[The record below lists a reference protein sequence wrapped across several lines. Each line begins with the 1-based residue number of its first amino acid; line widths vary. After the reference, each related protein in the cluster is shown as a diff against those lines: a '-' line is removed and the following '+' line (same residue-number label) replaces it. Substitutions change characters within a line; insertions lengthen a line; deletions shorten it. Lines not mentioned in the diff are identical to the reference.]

1 MTLNAIIA
9 NFQTF
14 KIVDLLDIIIIA
26 FLIYQLL
33 GIINRTRAGQL
44 AKGALLVMVV
54 YLVANTLNMRTV
66 TWLLNSLLQ
75 VGLLTLVVLFTT
87 GIVGSSVAM
96 AKDWADTARI
106 LLFPGTG
113 WPQQTGVMEVKQL
126 ASMNSSFVELG
137 EEGCVVWSRTGTRLN
152 SIQSGYARP
161 ALAVGK
167 NRFVLY
173 NRSGNELRVESRTQN
188 LYTKTME
195 NSITLCAMA
204 DNGTLAVVTE
214 DPGSAARLRVYSSSM
229 EQLLSWSLTIADG
242 TPLRLA
248 FSPDGRRLAVAAVT
262 VNGGQMV
269 TNFYVVTL
277 AQGDP
282 MLVGSG
288 SGAAQWLSWTGS
300 QSILAVCD
308 SRAVLYNASGG
319 ERAAY
324 DFTGQTLR
332 DISVDA
338 SGNTALLLAS
348 GQLCQ
353 AVMLSRDLG
362 VENTTQVQASNRPGR
377 RHLLSAHRYRGGVP
391 FHRRHL
397 PVDPE
402 PFGPPAGS
410 AGRPQAAAG
419 LLRQYGAGIDPACGG
434 KQRSKQYIIRKTRYV
449 QESVISF

>member
-1 MTLNAIIA
+1 MTLNSIIA

-14 KIVDLLDIIIIA
+14 KLADLLDIVIIA

-44 AKGALLVMVV
+44 AKGALLVLAV
-54 YLVANTLNMRTV
+54 YLVANVLNMRTV

-126 ASMNSSFVELG
+126 AAMNSSFVELG

-195 NSITLCAMA
+195 NSITL
-204 DNGTLAVVTE
+204 
-214 DPGSAARLRVYSSSM
+214 
-229 EQLLSWSLTIADG
+229 SLIH
-242 TPLRLA
+242 
-248 FSPDGRRLAVAAVT
+248 
-262 VNGGQMV
+262 
-269 TNFYVVTL
+269 
-277 AQGDP
+277 
-282 MLVGSG
+282 
-288 SGAAQWLSWTGS
+288 
-300 QSILAVCD
+300 I
-308 SRAVLYNASGG
+308 
-319 ERAAY
+319 
-324 DFTGQTLR
+324 
-332 DISVDA
+332 
-338 SGNTALLLAS
+338 
-348 GQLCQ
+348 
-353 AVMLSRDLG
+353 
-362 VENTTQVQASNRPGR
+362 
-377 RHLLSAHRYRGGVP
+377 
-391 FHRRHL
+391 
-397 PVDPE
+397 
-402 PFGPPAGS
+402 
-410 AGRPQAAAG
+410 
-419 LLRQYGAGIDPACGG
+419 
-434 KQRSKQYIIRKTRYV
+434 
-449 QESVISF
+449 

>member
-1 MTLNAIIA
+1 MLPEGKRPFGSTVIA
-9 NFQTF
+9 QRGQESMRKRQRGTRPVSDEPLSAGRVEYLEQARERVRNRRIRRTAL
-14 KIVDLLDIIIIA
+14 IV
-26 FLIYQLL
+26 
-33 GIINRTRAGQL
+33 
-44 AKGALLVMVV
+44 
-54 YLVANTLNMRTV
+54 VA
-66 TWLLNSLLQ
+66 
-75 VGLLTLVVLFTT
+75 LTLVVLFTT
-87 GIVGSSVAM
+87 GIM

-126 ASMNSSFVELG
+126 AAMNSSFVELG

-161 ALAVGK
+161 ALAAGK

-173 NRSGNELRVESRTQN
+173 N
-188 LYTKTME
+188 
-195 NSITLCAMA
+195 
-204 DNGTLAVVTE
+204 
-214 DPGSAARLRVYSSSM
+214 RLRVYSSSM
-229 EQLLSWSLTIADG
+229 EQLLSWSLTITDG

-353 AVMLSRDLG
+353 AVMLGRDLG
-362 VENTTQVQASNRPGR
+362 VENTTQVQASNRIVRAGDTFY
-377 RHLLSAHRYRGGVP
+377 LLTDTGVECLSTDGTSQWTQSLSARPQGLLAD
-391 FHRRHL
+391 RRQL
-397 PVDPE
+397 LV
-402 PFGPPAGS
+402 FCGNTVQVLTPPAAENNAQS
-410 AGRPQAAAG
+410 N
-419 LLRQYGAGIDPACGG
+419 
-434 KQRSKQYIIRKTRYV
+434 T
-449 QESVISF
+449 

>member
-1 MTLNAIIA
+1 MRKRQRGPRPVSDEPLSAGRVEYLEQARERVRNRRIRRTAL
-9 NFQTF
+9 
-14 KIVDLLDIIIIA
+14 IV
-26 FLIYQLL
+26 
-33 GIINRTRAGQL
+33 
-44 AKGALLVMVV
+44 
-54 YLVANTLNMRTV
+54 VA
-66 TWLLNSLLQ
+66 
-75 VGLLTLVVLFTT
+75 LTLVVLFTT

-126 ASMNSSFVELG
+126 AAMNSSFVELG

-173 NRSGNELRVESRTQN
+173 
-188 LYTKTME
+188 KTME
-195 NSITLCAMA
+195 SSITLCAMA

-214 DPGSAARLRVYSSSM
+214 DPGSAAQLRVYSSSM

-282 MLVGSG
+282 LLV
-288 SGAAQWLSWTGS
+288 AAAAARS

-324 DFTGQTLR
+324 DFAGQTLR

-338 SGNTALLLAS
+338 SGDTALLLAS

-353 AVMLSRDLG
+353 AVMLGRDLG
-362 VENTTQVQASNRPGR
+362 VENTTQVQASNRIVRSGAQFY
-377 RHLLSAHRYRGGVP
+377 LLTDNGVECLSTDGTSQWTQSLSARPQGLLAD
-391 FHRRHL
+391 RRQL
-397 PVDPE
+397 LV
-402 PFGPPAGS
+402 FCGNTVQGLTPPAAENNAQS
-410 AGRPQAAAG
+410 N
-419 LLRQYGAGIDPACGG
+419 
-434 KQRSKQYIIRKTRYV
+434 T
-449 QESVISF
+449 

>member
-1 MTLNAIIA
+1 MKKLHRGGSNP
-9 NFQTF
+9 
-14 KIVDLLDIIIIA
+14 DGEPLS
-26 FLIYQLL
+26 
-33 GIINRTRAGQL
+33 AGR
-44 AKGALLVMVV
+44 VE
-54 YLVANTLNMRTV
+54 YLEAARQRVRRRRLRRTV
-66 TWLLNSLLQ
+66 IILA
-75 VGLLTLVVLFTT
+75 VLTLVTLFAT
-87 GIVGSSVAM
+87 GAVGASIARV
-96 AKDWADTARI
+96 KDLVDTVHIA
-106 LLFPGTG
+106 LSPAVG
-113 WPQQTGVMEVKQL
+113 WPQQTGLDNLTAVQPM
-126 ASMNSSFVELG
+126 SGSFVAMDEDACAVYSLG
-137 EEGCVVWSRTGTRLN
+137 GTRLA

-161 ALAVGK
+161 ALAAGK

-353 AVMLSRDLG
+353 AVMLGRDLG
-362 VENTTQVQASNRPGR
+362 VESTTQVQASNRIVRSGAQFY
-377 RHLLSAHRYRGGVP
+377 LLTDNGVECLSTDGTSQWTQSLSARPQGLLAD
-391 FHRRHL
+391 RRQL
-397 PVDPE
+397 LAFCGNTVQVLT
-402 PFGPPAGS
+402 PPAAENNAQS
-410 AGRPQAAAG
+410 N
-419 LLRQYGAGIDPACGG
+419 
-434 KQRSKQYIIRKTRYV
+434 T
-449 QESVISF
+449 

>member
-1 MTLNAIIA
+1 MS
-9 NFQTF
+9 
-14 KIVDLLDIIIIA
+14 KIRR
-26 FLIYQLL
+26 
-33 GIINRTRAGQL
+33 GGPNRSNEGEPLSAGRVEYLEAARAR
-44 AKGALLVMVV
+44 ARNK
-54 YLVANTLNMRTV
+54 NIRRTV
-66 TWLLNSLLQ
+66 
-75 VGLLTLVVLFTT
+75 VIVVVLTLFILFAT
-87 GIVGSSVAM
+87 GAVGTSIAR
-96 AKDWADTARI
+96 AKDLVDSVHIT
-106 LLFPGTG
+106 LTPNTG
-113 WPQQTGVMEVKQL
+113 WPQQTGITEPTAVAKLSGGFAEMDTDT
-126 ASMNSSFVELG
+126 
-137 EEGCVVWSRTGTRLN
+137 CVVYSFGGAKLN
-152 SIQSGYARP
+152 SVQSGYARP
-161 ALAVGK
+161 ALAAGK
-167 NRFVLY
+167 SRFVLY

-282 MLVGSG
+282 LLVGSG

-324 DFTGQTLR
+324 DFTGRTLR

-353 AVMLSRDLG
+353 AVMLGRDLG
-362 VENTTQVQASNRPGR
+362 VENTTQVQASNRIVRAGDTFY
-377 RHLLSAHRYRGGVP
+377 LLTDTGVECLSTDGTSQWTQSLSARPQGLLAD
-391 FHRRHL
+391 RRQL
-397 PVDPE
+397 LV
-402 PFGPPAGS
+402 FCGNTVQVLTPPAAENNAQS
-410 AGRPQAAAG
+410 N
-419 LLRQYGAGIDPACGG
+419 
-434 KQRSKQYIIRKTRYV
+434 T
-449 QESVISF
+449 

>member
-1 MTLNAIIA
+1 MKKLHRGGSSP
-9 NFQTF
+9 
-14 KIVDLLDIIIIA
+14 DGEPLS
-26 FLIYQLL
+26 
-33 GIINRTRAGQL
+33 AGR
-44 AKGALLVMVV
+44 VE
-54 YLVANTLNMRTV
+54 YLEAARQRVRRRRLRRTV
-66 TWLLNSLLQ
+66 IILAALILVTLFATGA
-75 VGLLTLVVLFTT
+75 VGASIARV
-87 GIVGSSVAM
+87 
-96 AKDWADTARI
+96 KDMVDTVHIA
-106 LLFPGTG
+106 LSPAVG
-113 WPQQTGVMEVKQL
+113 WPQQTGLGDLTAVQPM
-126 ASMNSSFVELG
+126 SGSFAAMDEDA
-137 EEGCVVWSRTGTRLN
+137 CVVYSLGGTRLAG
-152 SIQSGYARP
+152 IQSGYARP
-161 ALAVGK
+161 ALAAGK

-282 MLVGSG
+282 LLVGSG

-353 AVMLSRDLG
+353 AVMLGRDLG
-362 VENTTQVQASNRPGR
+362 VENTTQVQASNRIVRSGAQFY
-377 RHLLSAHRYRGGVP
+377 LLTDNGVECLSTDGTSQWTQSLSARPQGLLAD
-391 FHRRHL
+391 RRQL
-397 PVDPE
+397 LV
-402 PFGPPAGS
+402 FCGNTAQILTPPAAENNAQS
-410 AGRPQAAAG
+410 N
-419 LLRQYGAGIDPACGG
+419 
-434 KQRSKQYIIRKTRYV
+434 T
-449 QESVISF
+449 

>member
-1 MTLNAIIA
+1 
-9 NFQTF
+9 
-14 KIVDLLDIIIIA
+14 
-26 FLIYQLL
+26 
-33 GIINRTRAGQL
+33 
-44 AKGALLVMVV
+44 
-54 YLVANTLNMRTV
+54 
-66 TWLLNSLLQ
+66 
-75 VGLLTLVVLFTT
+75 
-87 GIVGSSVAM
+87 
-96 AKDWADTARI
+96 
-106 LLFPGTG
+106 
-113 WPQQTGVMEVKQL
+113 
-126 ASMNSSFVELG
+126 
-137 EEGCVVWSRTGTRLN
+137 
-152 SIQSGYARP
+152 
-161 ALAVGK
+161 
-167 NRFVLY
+167 
-173 NRSGNELRVESRTQN
+173 
-188 LYTKTME
+188 
-195 NSITLCAMA
+195 
-204 DNGTLAVVTE
+204 
-214 DPGSAARLRVYSSSM
+214 M
-229 EQLLSWSLTIADG
+229 EQLLSWSLTITDG

-282 MLVGSG
+282 LLVGSG

-300 QSILAVCD
+300 QSILAAGD
-308 SRAVLYNASGG
+308 SRAVLYNVSGG

-353 AVMLSRDLG
+353 AVMLGRDLG
-362 VENTTQVQASNRPGR
+362 VESTTQVQASNRIVRAGDTFY
-377 RHLLSAHRYRGGVP
+377 LLTDTGVGVP

>member
-1 MTLNAIIA
+1 MKKLHRGGSNP
-9 NFQTF
+9 
-14 KIVDLLDIIIIA
+14 DGEPLS
-26 FLIYQLL
+26 
-33 GIINRTRAGQL
+33 AGR
-44 AKGALLVMVV
+44 VE
-54 YLVANTLNMRTV
+54 YLEAARQRVRRRRLRRTV
-66 TWLLNSLLQ
+66 IILAALILVTLFATGA
-75 VGLLTLVVLFTT
+75 VGASIARVKDLV
-87 GIVGSSVAM
+87 
-96 AKDWADTARI
+96 DTVHIA
-106 LLFPGTG
+106 LSPAVG
-113 WPQQTGVMEVKQL
+113 WPQQTGLDNLTAVQPM
-126 ASMNSSFVELG
+126 SGSFVAMDEDACAVYSLG
-137 EEGCVVWSRTGTRLN
+137 GTRLA

-282 MLVGSG
+282 LLVGSG

-353 AVMLSRDLG
+353 AVMLGRDLG
-362 VENTTQVQASNRPGR
+362 VENTTQVQASNRIVRSGAQFY
-377 RHLLSAHRYRGGVP
+377 LLTDTGVECLSTDGTSQWTQSLSARPQGLLAD
-391 FHRRHL
+391 RRQL
-397 PVDPE
+397 LV
-402 PFGPPAGS
+402 FCGNTVQGLTPPAAENNAQS
-410 AGRPQAAAG
+410 N
-419 LLRQYGAGIDPACGG
+419 
-434 KQRSKQYIIRKTRYV
+434 T
-449 QESVISF
+449 

>member
-1 MTLNAIIA
+1 MRKRQRGPRPVSDEPLSAGRVEYLEQARERVRNRRIRRTAL
-9 NFQTF
+9 
-14 KIVDLLDIIIIA
+14 IV
-26 FLIYQLL
+26 
-33 GIINRTRAGQL
+33 
-44 AKGALLVMVV
+44 
-54 YLVANTLNMRTV
+54 VA
-66 TWLLNSLLQ
+66 
-75 VGLLTLVVLFTT
+75 LTLVVLFTT

-126 ASMNSSFVELG
+126 AAMNSSFVELG

-229 EQLLSWSLTIADG
+229 EQLLSW
-242 TPLRLA
+242 
-248 FSPDGRRLAVAAVT
+248 
-262 VNGGQMV
+262 
-269 TNFYVVTL
+269 
-277 AQGDP
+277 
-282 MLVGSG
+282 
-288 SGAAQWLSWTGS
+288 TGS

-324 DFTGQTLR
+324 DFTGQVLR

-353 AVMLSRDLG
+353 AVMLGRDLG
-362 VENTTQVQASNRPGR
+362 VENTTQVQASNRIIRSGAQFYLLTDTGVECLSTDGTSQWTR
-377 RHLLSAHRYRGGVP
+377 SLSARPQGLLAD
-391 FHRRHL
+391 RRQL
-397 PVDPE
+397 LV
-402 PFGPPAGS
+402 FCGNTVQGLTPPAAENNDQS
-410 AGRPQAAAG
+410 N
-419 LLRQYGAGIDPACGG
+419 
-434 KQRSKQYIIRKTRYV
+434 T
-449 QESVISF
+449 